1 MDFFTPGNIITLCIT
16 LVLVILFRQVDKNN
30 RSLEKIKKFGDK
42 LKDDLDAFIKERTA
56 KLEESTIA
64 LNVEQTKAVA
74 AVKRLEAIRDDLAQ
88 KEAGLLERTKAV
100 EGFGKQISSYD
111 STIKKLLEMT
121 ALAETNLSKIT
132 AESDFADSLGKKLV
146 LSQNQLAEISA
157 AIPAMRK
164 TFEDTNRSQ
173 LAGIEADTL
182 AQVTKTVGELESR
195 VETAYRNGNELLSST
210 AEKFKELY
218 QKSHAE
224 AARRADAL
232 EDSAFVKLKEQATER
247 LAKYRETIEEK
258 TQALHEQTK
267 ERLLETQQL
276 LKSFKADW
284 HAEAGEYLE
293 ATRAEMQELDQ
304 HNGDSVGRLEERLRS
319 AEKIVD
325 SRALKIEATVADA
338 TIAVEARLDAYK
350 QDIDYRLAQFDKF
363 IADTERL
370 DGQLRISMQETEK
383 RVTGEFT
390 LYTQDQ
396 QSRLDTFSK
405 KLLGEADGLSSR
417 MQTLESGL
425 NELKSRAYE
434 NVSERL
440 KIFEDDFFADLSKR
454 SDAINAA
461 LEHWKS
467 NVDERLESLS
477 SESESARKDVEASH
491 TLQLKERLAEI
502 GEQYRAQ
509 TAKLEEQITSVESEL
524 RTRIT
529 ASDHSILAFVE
540 QFRAE
545 FAQARE
551 TATNN
556 TKNELDAHSLSV
568 QEILRKQEREVES
581 RTKEFV
587 AIIDTAKTESETVL
601 ESIRNGFS
609 AWQTRN
615 EQQIAEAKALLSDK
629 VDSLSASTTAAIA
642 DLDSKYQSNYREFIA
657 KTTEERKRYKEE
669 LDSLKKDITSA
680 NSEFDKRSTEAL
692 AGFSSAYE
700 AMSSGAEKRVRESA
714 TETDQTVRSLKAMV
728 QEIRESMELTKD
740 KLFQKI
746 QGDSATLAQT
756 LEEIDKKQKG
766 FIAQTKIFE
775 RADELKVA
783 LEGDIENIKNEIS
796 RLDVYRDTMT
806 TLEQQYG
813 KIRKLEEDM
822 SQKVTRFMTEK
833 KRIDILEIDF
843 NKLLGLSDSIDKKMG
858 ELTFSNDDL
867 QQYQV
872 QIRRF
877 EENVTEV
884 NTRYERLEK
893 KSVVLDQTVTGID
906 KAFENLKSLESSV
919 HAYREN
925 ISGMPEEL
933 ETIKRNISSLLEN
946 KDKTNLIVEKLSNL
960 DMVLDDV
967 EKRTEK
973 MQVAREWLART
984 ETRLEEIS
992 KQSQDQL
999 KLLGDIMKD
1008 DGTAK
1013 KAKGAPPIG
1022 IRENV
1027 VKLTHQGWKVDEI
1040 ARALHLSRGEVELI
1054 LELPQK

>member
-88 KEAGLLERTKAV
+88 KEAVLLERTKAV

-111 STIKKLLEMT
+111 GTIKKLLEMT

-132 AESDFADSLGKKLV
+132 TESDFADSLGKKLIQ
-146 LSQNQLAEISA
+146 SQSQLAEISA
-157 AIPAMRK
+157 AIPAMKK

-173 LAGIEADTL
+173 LAGVQSDTL
-182 AQVTKTVGELESR
+182 AQVAKTVGELETR

-218 QKSHAE
+218 QKSYAE

-232 EDSAFVKLKEQATER
+232 EDGAFVKLKEQATER
-247 LAKYRETIEEK
+247 LAKYRETIEER
-258 TQALHEQTK
+258 TQTLHEQTK

-293 ATRAEMQELDQ
+293 ATRAEMRELDQ

-319 AEKIVD
+319 AETLAD
-325 SRALKIEATVADA
+325 SRAEELQAALHGLEAEVEASISDVSLKASASIAALEKEIKQKLAESGTFAETRTGEIEATVAKFENA
-338 TIAVEARLDAYK
+338 LGSSIAAVSGKAEAAIEALEGDLERKIADFGTLANSRAIEVAERVAQFEKSIGSSIADVTMVIDSRLDEYK
-350 QDIDYRLAQFDKF
+350 QDVDYRLVQFDKF
-363 IADTERL
+363 FGDTERL
-370 DGQLRISMQETEK
+370 DAQLRISMQETEK
-383 RVTGEFT
+383 RVSGDFA

-396 QSRLDTFSK
+396 QARLDAFSK
-405 KLLGEADGLSSR
+405 KLLGEAEGLSSR

-454 SDAINAA
+454 SDAINAS

-467 NVDERLESLS
+467 NVDERMEALS
-477 SESESARKDVEASH
+477 AESEGARKDVEAAHS
-491 TLQLKERLAEI
+491 LQLKERLAEI

-509 TAKLEEQITSVESEL
+509 TARLEEQITAVEGEL
-524 RTRIT
+524 RQRIT
-529 ASDHSILAFVE
+529 ASDHSILTFVE

-551 TATNN
+551 TAANH
-556 TKNELDAHSLSV
+556 TKNELDAHSLLV
-568 QEILRKQEREVES
+568 QEILRKQEREIES

-587 AIIDTAKTESETVL
+587 TTIESARTDSETVL
-601 ESIRNGFS
+601 ESIRNGF
-609 AWQTRN
+609 AVWQTRN
-615 EQQIAEAKALLSDK
+615 EQQIAEAKVLLSDK
-629 VDSLSASTTAAIA
+629 VASLSAATTAAIA
-642 DLDSKYQSNYREFIA
+642 DLDGKYQSNYREFIA
-657 KTTEERKRYKEE
+657 KTTGERKQYKDE
-669 LDSLKKDITSA
+669 LDSLKKEITAA
-680 NSEFDKRSTEAL
+680 NAEFDKRSSEAL
-692 AGFSSAYE
+692 ALFSSAYE
-700 AMSSGAEKRVRESA
+700 AMSSSADKRVRESA
-714 TETDQTVRSLKAMV
+714 TETDQTVRALKAMI

-756 LEEIDKKQKG
+756 LEDIDKKQKG
-766 FIAQTKIFE
+766 FVAQTKIFE
-775 RADELKVA
+775 RADDLKVA

-813 KIRKLEEDM
+813 KIRKLEEDV

-833 KRIDILEIDF
+833 KRIDILETDF
-843 NKLLGLSDSIDKKMG
+843 TKLLGLSDSIDKKMG
-858 ELTFSNDDL
+858 ELTLSNDDL

-877 EENVTEV
+877 EESVT
-884 NTRYERLEK
+884 R
-893 KSVVLDQTVTGID
+893 G
-906 KAFENLKSLESSV
+906 LKRKPSCS
-919 HAYREN
+919 
-925 ISGMPEEL
+925 
-933 ETIKRNISSLLEN
+933 
-946 KDKTNLIVEKLSNL
+946 
-960 DMVLDDV
+960 
-967 EKRTEK
+967 
-973 MQVAREWLART
+973 
-984 ETRLEEIS
+984 
-992 KQSQDQL
+992 
-999 KLLGDIMKD
+999 
-1008 DGTAK
+1008 
-1013 KAKGAPPIG
+1013 
-1022 IRENV
+1022 IR
-1027 VKLTHQGWKVDEI
+1027 
-1040 ARALHLSRGEVELI
+1040 
-1054 LELPQK
+1054 P

>member
-1 MDFFTPGNIITLCIT
+1 
-16 LVLVILFRQVDKNN
+16 
-30 RSLEKIKKFGDK
+30 
-42 LKDDLDAFIKERTA
+42 
-56 KLEESTIA
+56 
-64 LNVEQTKAVA
+64 
-74 AVKRLEAIRDDLAQ
+74 
-88 KEAGLLERTKAV
+88 
-100 EGFGKQISSYD
+100 
-111 STIKKLLEMT
+111 
-121 ALAETNLSKIT
+121 
-132 AESDFADSLGKKLV
+132 
-146 LSQNQLAEISA
+146 
-157 AIPAMRK
+157 
-164 TFEDTNRSQ
+164 
-173 LAGIEADTL
+173 
-182 AQVTKTVGELESR
+182 
-195 VETAYRNGNELLSST
+195 
-210 AEKFKELY
+210 
-218 QKSHAE
+218 
-224 AARRADAL
+224 
-232 EDSAFVKLKEQATER
+232 
-247 LAKYRETIEEK
+247 
-258 TQALHEQTK
+258 
-267 ERLLETQQL
+267 
-276 LKSFKADW
+276 
-284 HAEAGEYLE
+284 
-293 ATRAEMQELDQ
+293 MQELDQ

-319 AEKIVD
+319 AEKLAD
-325 SRALKIEATVADA
+325 SRADELQASLHALESEVESSIKDVSLKASASIAALEKEIRQKLAESGTFAETRTVEIEATVAKFEKTLGSSIEAVSGKAKDA
-338 TIAVEARLDAYK
+338 IEALESDLGRKIGDFGILANTRTGEVTERVAQFEKSVGSSITEATMAVESRLDAYK
-350 QDIDYRLAQFDKF
+350 QDIDYRLVQFDKF
-363 IADTERL
+363 IGDTERL

-383 RVTGEFT
+383 RVTGDFA

-405 KLLGEADGLSSR
+405 KLLAEAEALSVR

-467 NVDERLESLS
+467 NVDERLETLS
-477 SESESARKDVEASH
+477 SESESARKDTEASH
-491 TLQLKERLAEI
+491 SLQLKERLAEI

-509 TAKLEEQITSVESEL
+509 TDKLEEQLTAVESEL

-529 ASDHSILAFVE
+529 ASDQSILAFVE
-540 QFRAE
+540 QFRSE
-545 FAQARE
+545 FAQAKE
-551 TATNN
+551 TAAAH

-568 QEILRKQEREVES
+568 QEILRKQEREVEA
-581 RTKEFV
+581 RTKEFTET
-587 AIIDTAKTESETVL
+587 IDTSRTEAETVI
-601 ESIRNGFS
+601 ESIRNGFA

-615 EQQIAEAKALLSDK
+615 EQQLAEAKALLADK
-629 VDSLSASTTAAIA
+629 VSSLSSSTTSAIA

-657 KTTEERKRYKEE
+657 KTTEERKQYKDE
-669 LDSLKKDITSA
+669 LDTLKKEIAQA
-680 NSEFDKRSTEAL
+680 NTDFDKRSTEAL
-692 AGFSSAYE
+692 TGFSSAYE
-700 AMSSGAEKRVRESA
+700 AMSASAEKRVRETA
-714 TETDQTVRSLKAMV
+714 TETDQTVRSLKTMI
-728 QEIRESMELTKD
+728 QEIRESTELTKD

-756 LEEIDKKQKG
+756 LEDIDKKQKG

-775 RADELKVA
+775 RADDLKVA

-813 KIRKLEEDM
+813 KIRKLEDDV

-833 KRIDILEIDF
+833 KRIDILETDF
-843 NKLLGLSDSIDKKMG
+843 TKLLGLSDSIDKKMG
-858 ELTFSNDDL
+858 ELTLSNDDL

-877 EENVTEV
+877 EESVTEV

-893 KSVVLDQTVTGID
+893 KAVVLDQTVSGID
-906 KAFENLKSLESSV
+906 KAFESLKSLESSV

-933 ETIKRNISSLLEN
+933 ETIKRDIATLLEN
-946 KDKTNLIVEKLSNL
+946 KGKTDLIVEKLSNL

>member
-1 MDFFTPGNIITLCIT
+1 
-16 LVLVILFRQVDKNN
+16 VDKNN

-42 LKDDLDAFIKERTA
+42 LKDDLDAFVKERTL

-74 AVKRLEAIRDDLAQ
+74 AVKRLEGIRDDLAQ
-88 KEAGLLERTKAV
+88 KEALLLERTKAV

-111 STIKKLLEMT
+111 ATIKKLLEMT

-132 AESDFADSLGKKLV
+132 AESDFADSLGKKLA
-146 LSQNQLAEISA
+146 LSQTQLAEISA

-164 TFEDTNRSQ
+164 SFEDANRSQ
-173 LAGIEADTL
+173 LAGVQSETL
-182 AQVTKTVGELESR
+182 AQVSRTVSELESR
-195 VETAYRNGNELLSST
+195 VETAYKNGNELLAST

-232 EDSAFVKLKEQATER
+232 EDSSFAKLKEQATER

-276 LKSFKADW
+276 LKNFKADW
-284 HAEAGEYLE
+284 NAEAAEYLE
-293 ATRAEMQELDQ
+293 ETRSAMQEHEQ
-304 HNGDSVGRLEERLRS
+304 HNSDSVGRLEERLRA
-319 AEKIVD
+319 AEKLVD
-325 SRALKIEATVADA
+325 SRAGKIEAAVTETTA
-338 TIAVEARLDAYK
+338 AVEARLDAYK
-350 QDIDYRLAQFDKF
+350 QDVDYRLAQFDKF

-370 DGQLRISMQETEK
+370 DGQLRVSMQETEK

-396 QSRLDTFSK
+396 QSRLDAFSK
-405 KLLGEADGLSSR
+405 KLLGEAEGLTAR

-434 NVSERL
+434 NVSARL
-440 KIFEDDFFADLSKR
+440 KIFEDDFFADIAKR

-461 LEHWKS
+461 LEHWKT

-477 SESESARKDVEASH
+477 AESESARKDVEAAH

-502 GEQYRAQ
+502 GEQYRSQ
-509 TAKLEEQITSVESEL
+509 TAKLEEQITSVEGEL
-524 RTRIT
+524 RQRIT
-529 ASDHSILAFVE
+529 ASDQSILAFVE

-551 TATNN
+551 TAANH

-568 QEILRKQEREVES
+568 QEILRKQEREVEA

-587 AIIDTAKTESETVL
+587 ASIDSAKTESETVL
-601 ESIRNGFS
+601 ESIRNGFG

-615 EQQIAEAKALLSDK
+615 EQQIAEAKAFLSDK
-629 VDSLSASTTAAIA
+629 VDSLSSSTTAAIT
-642 DLDSKYQSNYREFIA
+642 DLESKYQSNYREFIA
-657 KTTEERKRYKEE
+657 KTTEERKQYKEE
-669 LDSLKKDITSA
+669 LDSLKKDIAQA
-680 NSEFDKRSTEAL
+680 NAEFDKRSTEAL

-700 AMSSGAEKRVRESA
+700 AMSNGAEKRVRETA
-714 TETDQTVRSLKAMV
+714 TETDQTVRALKAMI
-728 QEIRESMELTKD
+728 QEIRESMEQTKD

-746 QGDSATLAQT
+746 QGDSASLAQT

-775 RADELKVA
+775 RADDLKVA

-813 KIRKLEEDM
+813 KIRKLEEDV
-822 SQKVTRFMTEK
+822 SQKVSRFMSEK

-843 NKLLGLSDSIDKKMG
+843 NKLLGLSDSISKQMG
-858 ELTFSNDDL
+858 ELTLTNDDL

-877 EENVTEV
+877 EESVADV

-893 KSVVLDQTVTGID
+893 KAVVLDQTVLGID
-906 KAFENLKSLESSV
+906 KAFENLKTLESSM

-960 DMVLDDV
+960 DMVLEDV